1 MNASSKERARLLSCW
16 LVLLSC
22 SSVSSG
28 AAPGQTRTNPEAQV
42 LADFQS
48 RVAQYV
54 ELHDRLEK
62 EAPPLKKTKDPAEI
76 RASQE
81 GLAAKIQKARE
92 GARQG
97 EIFTPEVRRAFRR
110 LMYPEMK
117 GPDGR
122 DTRESLKED
131 APKGVRM
138 KVNAKYPDDAPL
150 PTVPPNLLAALPK
163 LPEELEYRFI
173 DRHLILRDV
182 HADIIV
188 DYIPNA
194 LQ

>member
-1 MNASSKERARLLSCW
+1 MNPRSKGRARLLSGSG
-16 LVLLSC
+16 VLLSC
-22 SSVSSG
+22 LSVCS
-28 AAPGQTRTNPEAQV
+28 ATTVAQTRTNPDAQV

-48 RVAQYV
+48 RLEQYV

-62 EAPPLKKTKDPAEI
+62 EAPPLKKTTDPGEI
-76 RASQE
+76 RASQDA
-81 GLAAKIQKARE
+81 LAAKIQKARQ

-97 EIFTPEVRRAFRR
+97 EIFNADVRRAFRR

-117 GPDGR
+117 GRDGKETR
-122 DTRESLKED
+122 DAMKED
-131 APKGVRM
+131 APKGVPL
-138 KVNAKYPDDAPL
+138 KVNAKYPDDEPL

-163 LPEELEYRFI
+163 LPEELEYRFV

-188 DYIPNA
+188 DFMPNA